1 MSKVGGLWITTQR
14 EMNGFRP
21 LGPPGEAVIFPG
33 RPLPVQC
40 VNTVSVV
47 RRNLLNIA
55 HVNSARD
62 FSTTIIG
69 DARPTPRSHS
79 AVIGYSPL
87 SNIEQ
92 ISIQLRCNIL
102 VGWVSNSMGN
112 SHARVTTYR

>member
-1 MSKVGGLWITTQR
+1 
-14 EMNGFRP
+14 
-21 LGPPGEAVIFPG
+21 
-33 RPLPVQC
+33 VQC
-40 VNTVSVV
+40 ANTVSVV
-47 RRNLLNIA
+47 RRNLIA

-92 ISIQLRCNIL
+92 ISIQLRCNISA
-102 VGWVSNSMGN
+102 GRVS
-112 SHARVTTYR
+112 V

>member
-1 MSKVGGLWITTQR
+1 M
-14 EMNGFRP
+14 
-21 LGPPGEAVIFPG
+21 
-33 RPLPVQC
+33 QC

-92 ISIQLRCNIL
+92 ISIQLRCNMLAGCVEVRFAPDSDGIADIAE
-102 VGWVSNSMGN
+102 GPSCANRRSGGSPRWGSRTASAISG
-112 SHARVTTYR
+112 SGQGPTKR